1 MVGRKK
7 IFEFAKQIGSQFNAR
22 KIILFGS
29 FASGTAGE
37 DSDVDLL
44 VVLPFDGRRVDE
56 SVKIRMQLKP
66 DFPLDLIIRK
76 PEEIE
81 QRLAIG
87 DPFIRQIIEEG
98 KVIYEADNN

>member
-1 MVGRKK
+1 MVGKKK
-7 IFEFAKQIGSQFNAR
+7 IFEFAKQMGRQFNVQ

-29 FASGTAGE
+29 FASGSATE

-44 VVLPFDGRRVDE
+44 VVLPFEGRRVDE
-56 SVKIRMQLKP
+56 SVKIRLQLKP
-66 DFPLDLIIRK
+66 EFPVDLIIRK
-76 PEEIE
+76 PEEIKE
-81 QRLAIG
+81 RLAMG